1 MLKKLKILSS
11 NIPKE
16 YNEGFIIDYKKNKI
30 VNISKNFTIK
40 IPFKLLK
47 SDFFSFELLLDK
59 NQLNLNFIID
69 IDYITSNINSFEYI
83 KNKNYIFSILK
94 CAFKNNEIDDKK
106 IEQINRFFDIKTIIS
121 KHGNS
126 ILRDNMIKLDDLYF
140 NIEKENIYTSNDD
153 YSVYLKPKIHF
164 LFGIMNNYS
173 IPNNYKLCIIDDKY
187 KLDKSNLIICSDN
200 YHKITR
206 KIIENS
212 TCVGICKDFF
222 MSNEYLEVYK
232 YFHNNFRS
240 TNAFNNY
247 KTYVNSLPKTEDN
260 IFNIE
265 IIDNIVFI
273 INNVEKRL
281 LIKHPIIHCDNHIL
295 IISKKL
301 TEIDM
306 RYSYKLLQFKYSS
319 SNVNI
324 KKILDS
330 QSYFDRNK
338 CFLLSMFND
347 NSITLCD
354 KYLFHSINNNYK
366 VFENSIDKECPINR
380 ENIGTNTHIELQCGH
395 SFIYDNIDM
404 FFSKHQI
411 CPYCSTK
418 ISSISIN
425 FHFSKIIQYI
435 FKDINI
441 SNRDIYLFYKKTNK
455 FLDFLSNY
463 CTFAINIEDEIIN
476 IELEPDSI
484 IILDINISNYD
495 FTNLYITNLNIIHTL
510 ELIKLDFYY

>member
-126 ILRDNMIKLDDLYF
+126 ILRDNMIKLDNLYF

-187 KLDKSNLIICSDN
+187 KLDKRI
-200 YHKITR
+200 
-206 KIIENS
+206 
-212 TCVGICKDFF
+212 
-222 MSNEYLEVYK
+222 
-232 YFHNNFRS
+232 
-240 TNAFNNY
+240 
-247 KTYVNSLPKTEDN
+247 
-260 IFNIE
+260 
-265 IIDNIVFI
+265 
-273 INNVEKRL
+273 
-281 LIKHPIIHCDNHIL
+281 
-295 IISKKL
+295 
-301 TEIDM
+301 
-306 RYSYKLLQFKYSS
+306 
-319 SNVNI
+319 
-324 KKILDS
+324 
-330 QSYFDRNK
+330 
-338 CFLLSMFND
+338 
-347 NSITLCD
+347 
-354 KYLFHSINNNYK
+354 
-366 VFENSIDKECPINR
+366 
-380 ENIGTNTHIELQCGH
+380 
-395 SFIYDNIDM
+395 
-404 FFSKHQI
+404 
-411 CPYCSTK
+411 
-418 ISSISIN
+418 
-425 FHFSKIIQYI
+425 
-435 FKDINI
+435 
-441 SNRDIYLFYKKTNK
+441 
-455 FLDFLSNY
+455 
-463 CTFAINIEDEIIN
+463 
-476 IELEPDSI
+476 
-484 IILDINISNYD
+484 
-495 FTNLYITNLNIIHTL
+495 
-510 ELIKLDFYY
+510 